1 MRFRGLYKAQL
12 ILIYMTELELLE
24 ESKLLGLMKYI
35 IGFGLGKDEEI
46 TADPWAPWPFP

>member
-1 MRFRGLYKAQL
+1 MSQFE
-12 ILIYMTELELLE
+12 ELK

-35 IGFGLGKDEEI
+35 IAFGSDIDDTI